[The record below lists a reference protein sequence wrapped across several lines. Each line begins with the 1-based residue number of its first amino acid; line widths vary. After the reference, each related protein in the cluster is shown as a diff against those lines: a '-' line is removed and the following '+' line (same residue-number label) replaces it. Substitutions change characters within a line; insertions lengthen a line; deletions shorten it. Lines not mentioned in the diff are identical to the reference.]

1 MNTNLQQHDKFIAYC
16 RQLLVGECLSRIVNL
31 SLMVMALVS
40 SQDSHLSSLAEV
52 IPSAATDL
60 SIEQRLRRW
69 LKNPAIE
76 VRAWYAPF
84 VQAALQLYAS
94 PMHYLVLDSTQ
105 YGPSCRALVVGLAYN
120 GQVLPLGWRIVKGKK
135 GHTDPA
141 LQNELLREV
150 AAYLP
155 PGPIVLVADSEF
167 CAVELLSVLHQ
178 AGWRFIVRVRGNV
191 TVQPATGPSF
201 LLAACGVH
209 VGQTHH
215 WPGAVWTAQHQ
226 FGPLLV
232 IATWKKGED
241 EPLYL
246 ISNGT
251 QLDIALRIYA
261 WRFWIE
267 PLFADVKGRGFRL
280 GLTHLRQPE
289 RLSRLLLAA
298 CIALLWTLALGGK
311 IAHSPD
317 QRLVDRN
324 DRTDRSLFQLGFR
337 FIKRCWKLAQP
348 APILF
353 KIDARWFPLPLT
365 L

>member
-1 MNTNLQQHDKFIAYC
+1 MLTNLCQHDKFIAYC
-16 RQLLVGECLSRIVNL
+16 RQLLPDAYLSRLVNL
-31 SLMVMALVS
+31 GLLVMALLS

-69 LKNPAIE
+69 LKNPAID
-76 VRAWYAPF
+76 VRTWYAPF
-84 VQAALQLYAS
+84 LRAALQQYES
-94 PMHYLVLDSTQ
+94 KMHYVVMDSTQ

-120 GQVLPLGWRIVKGKK
+120 GQVIPLAWQVIKGKK
-135 GHTDPA
+135 GHSDPA
-141 LQNELLREV
+141 LQYELLQAA

-155 PGPIVLVADSEF
+155 PGRIVLVADSEF
-167 CAVELLSVLHQ
+167 CAVELLRKLVA
-178 AGWRFIVRVRGNV
+178 AGWSFMVRVRGNV
-191 TVQPATGPSF
+191 TVAPAQGEAF
-201 LLAACGVH
+201 LLAHCGLQ
-209 VGQTHH
+209 VGQTQH
-215 WPGAVWTAQHQ
+215 WPAATWTAAHH

-246 ISNGT
+246 ITNTG
-251 QLDIALRIYA
+251 QCELALRIYA

-267 PLFADVKGRGFRL
+267 PLFADYKGRGFRL
-280 GLTHLRQPE
+280 GLTRLRQPE

-298 CIALLWTLALGGK
+298 CIALLWTLALGSK

-324 DRTDRSLFQLGFR
+324 DRSDRSLFQLGFR

-348 APILF
+348 APIRF
-353 KIDARWFPLPLT
+353 QIDPRWFPLPLT